1 MYHGT
6 ALQLVSVATLPR
18 RARHQ
23 NADPAGRQ
31 TRRADQQNTITEK
44 DFLLLSAGT
53 KSANEQSLG
62 STGGAPQASDGRAG
76 GRFLLSAWS
85 LS

>member
-62 STGGAPQASDGRAG
+62 STGVVSRIFRTFDQATASVCMSCG
-76 GRFLLSAWS
+76 
-85 LS
+85 